1 MGWRCQVI
9 ADDHRRDV
17 MTPFGKKVRA
27 LRRQKGV
34 SQKQMAADLQI
45 SAAYLSA
52 LEHGHRGRPSPI
64 LVDQICGYFHIIW
77 DEADELRRL
86 ARLSH
91 PRVTIDTSGLT
102 PEATELAN
110 ALADTIAEL
119 KPPAIRRMLGE
130 VRKAGRRR

>member
-1 MGWRCQVI
+1 
-9 ADDHRRDV
+9 
-17 MTPFGKKVRA
+17 MTPFGKRVRE
-27 LRRQKGV
+27 LREQNGIT
-34 SQKQMAADLQI
+34 QKQMAAELQI

-77 DEADELRRL
+77 DDADELRRL
-86 ARLSH
+86 ARASH

-110 ALADTIAEL
+110 ALAETISDL
-119 KPPAIRRMLGE
+119 PAASIRRMLGE
-130 VRKAGRRR
+130 VHKAGRRR